1 MACGRKKKSI
11 PFKIPKNCP
20 VCNSLSI
27 RKKDDATFR
36 CTNYSCTAKIT
47 GSIEHYVS
55 KNSLNID
62 GLGIKIIDLL
72 LSKKI
77 IEDAGDLY
85 NLNLEE
91 LSQTQYPAV
100 LIQTSEELREDAEIG
115 SGARTRMGTIDFV
128 VLGFVKGSNTN
139 IDTLRNALI
148 TAIETAL
155 ETDITR
161 DSNALDTEVVHV
173 ETDEGTLFPV
183 GGVVMTIRCIY
194 KYLAGTPSRP

>member
-1 MACGRKKKSI
+1 MSVRENIASNLKTVIDAISSPDVKLCTRQ
-11 PFKIPKNCP
+11 PF
-20 VCNSLSI
+20 
-27 RKKDDATFR
+27 
-36 CTNYSCTAKIT
+36 
-47 GSIEHYVS
+47 E
-55 KNSLNID
+55 
-62 GLGIKIIDLL
+62 
-72 LSKKI
+72 
-77 IEDAGDLY
+77 
-85 NLNLEE
+85 LEE

-161 DSNALDTEVVHV
+161 DSNALDTEVVQV

-183 GGVVMTIRCIY
+183 GGIRMVVRCMY
-194 KYLAGTPSRP
+194 QFNAGTP